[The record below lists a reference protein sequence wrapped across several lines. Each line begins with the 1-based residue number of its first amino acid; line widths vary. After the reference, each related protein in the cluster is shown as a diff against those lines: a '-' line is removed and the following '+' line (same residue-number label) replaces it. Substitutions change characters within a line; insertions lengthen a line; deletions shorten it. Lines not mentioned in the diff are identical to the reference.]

1 MFLEGGKQAA
11 VVNSNI
17 AVIES
22 FLSLT
27 RRGQY
32 GKRN

>member
-1 MFLEGGKQAA
+1 MFLGGEKQAA

-17 AVIES
+17 AVIEN

-27 RRGQY
+27 QRGHY